1 MATARNFNADVSSIS
16 PPSEPA
22 ANCKLSHTPFFLI
35 LPSQQDIIDETCLT
49 LGLVFFFLFFW
60 DTGERYYQFEDI
72 WFSCLIFTTNQKHNC
87 GVLLQVRNCH
97 LYQGSQT
104 FFGGSPR
111 TVIYRLMTTHHTREQ
126 KTFRGQSLCLLTEGE
141 WTSTLERIKRQLV
154 NP

>member
-1 MATARNFNADVSSIS
+1 MLMFQALALHQSLQQIASSHIPLFFNFAITTRYYWWN
-16 PPSEPA
+16 
-22 ANCKLSHTPFFLI
+22 
-35 LPSQQDIIDETCLT
+35 LPNSRF
-49 LGLVFFFLFFW
+49 GFFFLFFW